1 MRARFPIAQDIAKR
15 FADLDRQHEIG
26 ELKIK
31 ISGCINACGH
41 HHAGH
46 IGILG
51 VDKKGVEFYQL
62 QLGGSGAEDAS
73 IGDIMG
79 PGFGEHEIADAVER
93 VVDVYLKLRAGRRT
107 LPRHLS
113 PRRHGAVQ
121 ERRLSGTDFMPLIK
135 DGAFAADRF
144 ARVADDAAL
153 PETAARWSRWRASR
167 RSATRLLARNAP
179 LGVRLQVR
187 ARIPKLLGDDVHRL
201 SLVALEFPIFRDG
214 RAFSWARMLRT
225 RLGFNGE
232 IRAVGDFLYDQIAYH
247 APRRLRRLG
256 GAGRFHPRDVHRG
269 ADRNDQRLSAQRRRQ
284 ENHPRAARCACKSQH
299 QATLGAERAARG
311 VP

>member
-1 MRARFPIAQDIAKR
+1 MPAPFPSPRASRKR

-93 VVDVYLKLRAGRRT
+93 VVDVYLDERKDGERFLDTYRRIGMEPFKDAAYQDRGM
-107 LPRHLS
+107 PRVS
-113 PRRHGAVQ
+113 R
-121 ERRLSGTDFMPLIK
+121 LIK
-135 DGAFAADRF
+135 AAPCTPIASR
-144 ARVADDAAL
+144 AVADDAAL
-153 PETAARWSRWRASR
+153 PDGAVLVSLARFQKERD
-167 RSATRLLARNAP
+167 TLLARNTP

-187 ARIPKLLGDDVHRL
+187 RKSRSCWATMSTACRWSRWNFPNSATAAPFPGRACCAPGWASPARSAPWAIFSIDQINYQHRVGFDAWEVPDAFHAGAC
-201 SLVALEFPIFRDG
+201 STAPWREMTNVYQPSADG
-214 RAFSWARMLRT
+214 RKTIRELRS
-225 RLGFNGE
+225 
-232 IRAVGDFLYDQIAYH
+232 
-247 APRRLRRLG
+247 P
-256 GAGRFHPRDVHRG
+256 
-269 ADRNDQRLSAQRRRQ
+269 
-284 ENHPRAARCACKSQH
+284 
-299 QATLGAERAARG
+299 
-311 VP
+311 